1 MNRIQAARLA
11 LSDGATTFARWQSYW
26 IDQLVSWSGQ
36 TWEYEPFSWE
46 GLLSGQSSV
55 DQITITV
62 PATPS
67 NRAMIERALAGVW
80 LATLQVYQLADDG
93 STVDSGPPAG
103 AILVGSAT
111 GEVIGASG
119 GLTSITMRLGSALSP
134 VGAQFP
140 PRSASTALIGVPCR
154 F

>member
-1 MNRIQAARLA
+1 M
-11 LSDGATTFARWQSYW
+11 
-26 IDQLVSWSGQ
+26 
-36 TWEYEPFSWE
+36 
-46 GLLSGQSSV
+46 
-55 DQITITV
+55 
-62 PATPS
+62 
-67 NRAMIERALAGVW
+67 
-80 LATLQVYQLADDG
+80 YQLADDG
-93 STVDSGPPAG
+93 STVDTGPPAG

-140 PRSASTALIGVPCR
+140 PRTATTPLIGVPCR